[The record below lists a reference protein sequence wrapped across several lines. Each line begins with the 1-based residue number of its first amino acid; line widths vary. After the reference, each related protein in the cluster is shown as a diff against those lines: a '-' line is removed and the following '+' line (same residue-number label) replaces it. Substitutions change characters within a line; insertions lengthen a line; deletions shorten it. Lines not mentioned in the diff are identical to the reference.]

1 MLHENNEENVW
12 LNQLYWGEGS
22 LEAVLFDIIHASNKY
37 LWVPRNTWKVLL
49 GKEDIIVGN
58 TGKNLCHHTLYVYSS
73 GWERN

>member
-37 LWVPRNTWKVLL
+37 YEHLEIL
-49 GKEDIIVGN
+49 GKY
-58 TGKNLCHHTLYVYSS
+58 C
-73 GWERN
+73 